1 MGNNEG
7 GVLAASTLREFT
19 RSKTRVFVLAVVVL
33 YTLFLIIGSPGEHH
47 FAMKAYPCASSCH
60 DPKCVSAA
68 AKPPE
73 TSLVLTLPGH
83 VKSVNIALQDPLG
96 IGQSSTPLV
105 IASLPASGFTI
116 LVMPSLAQTMHNEDA
131 GICDPQNGIRRC
143 LILNAELGSEQHA
156 VVQVPAATDV
166 NEGAIPSHLIASF
179 PSYELLQTVPT
190 HIPIQHCDFAANGA
204 ALMSAE
210 RFIRRC
216 IAVTVAKGSSK
227 VDAEIE
233 PFMAKN
239 GFNKV
244 EMPGAEGR
252 LSWEQDPQV
261 SWTPSVLPRFN
272 TEAELN
278 TIPVASKFQFPANV
292 KRVVVDIGLANKILQ
307 PKDPDTWVI
316 AVEASRKEMRTNKL
330 SELCARFKNCIL
342 LHSAISN
349 SVGFLQFF
357 ETSRIGGSS
366 VDAGDPDLWPMDMG
380 SVLSP
385 VIPLRFIME
394 AIPDHIDVVFCKTD
408 TNGNDH
414 KVLRSAGPSIARC
427 HKHLRAEFINNGQA
441 GKACQEE
448 SAIEFMETN
457 GFSVLWKE
465 HTLGIQTKP
474 WRDIMWSF
482 KTGAPHTGPQDMD
495 LVDYRLFVKDKNG
508 GNTDQL
514 GISN

>member
-131 GICDPQNGIRRC
+131 GICEPQNGIRRC

-156 VVQVPAATDV
+156 VVQVTSTRPRPASAQSGNAPNSCPLPFDAPDNIASQSLKPFHPGQVPAATDV

-216 IAVTVAKGSSK
+216 IAVPL
-227 VDAEIE
+227 E
-233 PFMAKN
+233 PPLA
-239 GFNKV
+239 
-244 EMPGAEGR
+244 MP
-252 LSWEQDPQV
+252 
-261 SWTPSVLPRFN
+261 
-272 TEAELN
+272 
-278 TIPVASKFQFPANV
+278 
-292 KRVVVDIGLANKILQ
+292 IL
-307 PKDPDTWVI
+307 
-316 AVEASRKEMRTNKL
+316 E
-330 SELCARFKNCIL
+330 
-342 LHSAISN
+342 
-349 SVGFLQFF
+349 
-357 ETSRIGGSS
+357 
-366 VDAGDPDLWPMDMG
+366 
-380 SVLSP
+380 
-385 VIPLRFIME
+385 
-394 AIPDHIDVVFCKTD
+394 
-408 TNGNDH
+408 
-414 KVLRSAGPSIARC
+414 
-427 HKHLRAEFINNGQA
+427 
-441 GKACQEE
+441 
-448 SAIEFMETN
+448 
-457 GFSVLWKE
+457 
-465 HTLGIQTKP
+465 
-474 WRDIMWSF
+474 
-482 KTGAPHTGPQDMD
+482 
-495 LVDYRLFVKDKNG
+495 
-508 GNTDQL
+508 
-514 GISN
+514 